1 MVSAITIGSGNYRDQ
16 RNNLN
21 LPGAKALSSSI
32 LEGRITA
39 VDQNQQLVF
48 TTSSNGD
55 FILNNLQNTLN
66 TGDKLKIQIK
76 RGDAS
81 GILSGTI
88 LEINDSVL
96 EESTNRSLNLRNIST
111 ATDVKI
117 DTSSKII
124 NFGTN
129 LETKLLTN
137 NIKDF
142 IQKASSET
150 GIPAKDLVNFG
161 IKNAALFQS
170 MASAEVG
177 SSFIFKALDVVE
189 QSKSKLSY
197 NIDEQG
203 RFIVEAK
210 LIKQNP
216 FGSNILITPLGLL
229 SISKDIMIPKDHSL
243 QLLLE
248 NIINNAKTGAI
259 ISDVVNKSTDFL
271 RKIQN
276 YWPALTKLTKFLK
289 LKSDSKE
296 FEEEVKKM
304 FPGTDSDMLYK
315 IIKYAEAIK
324 SGNISN
330 IISKETLEKFKSSGA
345 EDIINEL
352 ADDFFELQKIYSSNN
367 DLDNWQTM
375 LVPIFDGDAVQHTKI
390 FTRKSSKD
398 GIGQIRLIIELTL
411 ESDGEMQLD
420 GLVSLIL
427 GINNKST
434 VQKFDLVIRT
444 LKPLDKKLRS
454 GIQEIFINN
463 QKIIGI
469 SGNLRFEQVDIF
481 KVRPLDDVK
490 NNKQKGE
497 SGDGYIA

>member
-1 MVSAITIGSGNYRDQ
+1 MVSSIMIGSGNYRDQ

-21 LPGAKALSSSI
+21 SPGVKAPSSSI
-32 LEGRITA
+32 LEGRVTS
-39 VDQNQQLVF
+39 VDQNQQVVF
-48 TTSSNGD
+48 TTSSNED
-55 FILNNLQNTLN
+55 FILNNLPNILN

-76 RGDAS
+76 KGDAS

-88 LEINDSVL
+88 LEINNRAL
-96 EESTNRSLNLRNIST
+96 EESASKSLNLKSIPAGTYVKIST
-111 ATDVKI
+111 SANMLNSGANI
-117 DTSSKII
+117 
-124 NFGTN
+124 
-129 LETKLLTN
+129 ETKLLTN

-142 IQKASSET
+142 MQNASAAT
-150 GIPAKDLVNFG
+150 GMSARDLSAFAL
-161 IKNAALFQS
+161 KNAAVFQGLS
-170 MASAEVG
+170 NGDVG
-177 SSFIFKALDVVE
+177 SSFIFKVLDTIE
-189 QSKSKLSY
+189 QSKEKLSY
-197 NIDEQG
+197 QVDEQG

-216 FGSNILITPLGLL
+216 FGSNILITPMGLM
-229 SISKDIMIPKDHSL
+229 SVSKDIMIPKDYSL
-243 QLLLE
+243 RLVLE
-248 NIINNAKTGAI
+248 NIINNSKTGAV

-296 FEEEVKKM
+296 FEEEVRKM

-324 SGNISN
+324 SGNISS
-330 IISKETLEKFKSSGA
+330 IIGPGTLEKFKASGA

-367 DLDNWQTM
+367 DLDNWQTI
-375 LVPIFDGDAVQHTKI
+375 LVPIFDGEVMQHTKI
-390 FTRKSSKD
+390 FTRKSCKD
-398 GIGQIRLIIELTL
+398 GIGQIRMIIELSL

-427 GINNKST
+427 GINNKSR

-444 LKPLDKKLRS
+444 LKPLDNNLRS

-469 SGNLRFEQVDIF
+469 SGSLRFEKVDSF
-481 KVRPLDDVK
+481 KVKPMEEMRQD
-490 NNKQKGE
+490 KGAKD
-497 SGDGYIA
+497 GGGYIA